1 VIQPLSQV
9 SSAVSSSTRRTWSD
23 ALDRAAQWADQR
35 DADAGLGTDTTVA
48 WWAATKAGLGLAAAP
63 LTLPALTVAAATAT
77 RIANDRITRFPDHL
91 HALAEGRE
99 PPLPGHRTQWSPA
112 SERYL
117 ITSDLHRCI
126 AGRLDWPGRQGVKD
140 LYLAVIAGYAQEG
153 WHLIENG
160 DVEDFWMVGG
170 STWGA
175 VYDVAY
181 LTGSA
186 IGAGHGDPRRQVLA
200 EQLDRIVDNNAEI
213 YDLLREG
220 YGRDGRYHR
229 TMGNHDDVYAD
240 PGMVERLGH
249 HLPGVEVA
257 DTILL
262 SNTLSSN
269 TLSSNTSQDTSISD
283 VEAVVAHGHLTDP
296 WNGHGF
302 ATLGHYVTWLVTGLD
317 DLPGARRVEQLPGDG
332 LSRLLNGRARNRL
345 IQIGSR
351 YGGNRRFDSLDEERL
366 FAALREQEPQG
377 GWPWLVYGHTHFP
390 MLSPLDAQGR
400 PVRYA
405 NSGCGVLNGA
415 ISALEWDNSDPEHPL
430 RLVVWRST
438 PDGPRRIELVPDG
451 ASLRPVD
458 ERAGD
463 ERAVNESAP

>member
-1 VIQPLSQV
+1 MIPPLSSAGASL
-9 SSAVSSSTRRTWSD
+9 SSGTRRAWSD
-23 ALDRAAQWADQR
+23 TLRKAAQWADER
-35 DADAGLGTDTTVA
+35 DADAGADTPAAVA

-63 LTLPALTVAAATAT
+63 LTLPTLTAAAAHAT

-99 PPLPGHRTQWSPA
+99 PPLPGHRTLRRPA
-112 SERYL
+112 GERYL

-126 AGRLDWPGRQGVKD
+126 PGRLDWPGRQGVKD

-186 IGAGHGDPRRQVLA
+186 IGPGRTGARRQVLT
-200 EQLDRIVDNNAEI
+200 EQLDRIVANNAEI

-240 PGMVERLGH
+240 PGLVERLGH

-262 SNTLSSN
+262 SDAP
-269 TLSSNTSQDTSISD
+269 QDTGIAEVD
-283 VEAVVAHGHLTDP
+283 AVVAHGHLTDP

-302 ATLGHYVTWLVTGLD
+302 ATLGHYVTWLATGLD
-317 DLPGARRVEQLPGDG
+317 DLPGARRMEQLPMDG
-332 LSRLLNGRARNRL
+332 LSRLLDGRARNRL

-366 FAALREQEPQG
+366 FAALREDEPQDS
-377 GWPWLVYGHTHFP
+377 WPWLVYGHTHFP
-390 MLSPLDAQGR
+390 MLRPLDSQDR

-451 ASLRPVD
+451 ESLQPV
-458 ERAGD
+458 
-463 ERAVNESAP
+463 